1 MFATDVPQT
10 TGADLLPF
18 DREALTVP
26 EAGLGL
32 AGMPAGAGLAA
43 AVAGLDVG
51 GLGDDEVV
59 EYLQATDRVVSWAQ
73 ALRAR
78 AVVAVAERCEVPEFA
93 HLEVGVALRWS
104 RRAAESAVGSA
115 WQVVRRVPQ
124 VWDLLA
130 AGMIDWGRARVV
142 VDGVGHLPDEVAREV
157 VAKLADA
164 APGLTAGQ
172 LRARLARLVVDMDPD
187 GADTRHHETVEY
199 RRVVAYPGPDG
210 TGTIVASDLA
220 ADRVAAA
227 MGHLDHLARH
237 LRRTGDDR
245 TMDQLRADVL
255 LDLVS
260 GACVHH
266 PTRRAVASITLDLA
280 TARGEADCA
289 GDIPG
294 WGPVPPTVARRILTD
309 DHPFQ
314 WRILGPTGTTH
325 SEPTQSRRPT
335 TAQRR
340 LVETRHPTCVFPG
353 CRMSAGSADLDHTR
367 AVHHGGPTSIDNLT
381 PLCRHHHRAKHQ
393 AGWTYQV
400 TNDLVTWTSPLGHRY
415 TTIRP
420 P

>member
-1 MFATDVPQT
+1 MFANDVLRT
-10 TGADLLPF
+10 TGANLLPF
-18 DREALTVP
+18 VREVLTVP

-32 AGMPAGAGLAA
+32 AGMPAGVGLAA

-51 GLGDDEVV
+51 GLGDDQLV

-73 ALRAR
+73 AQRAR
-78 AVVAVAERCEVPEFA
+78 AVVAVADRCEVPEFA
-93 HLEVGVALRWS
+93 HLEVGVALRWT
-104 RRAAESAVGSA
+104 RRAAESTVGMA
-115 WQVVRRVPQ
+115 WEVVRRVPQ

-130 AGMIDWGRARVV
+130 AGMIDWGRARVL
-142 VDGVGHLPDEVAREV
+142 VDGVGHLPDDTARGV
-157 VAKLADA
+157 VAEVADA
-164 APGLTAGQ
+164 APGLTTGQ
-172 LRARLARLVVDMDPD
+172 LRARLARLVVDVDPD
-187 GADTRHHETVEY
+187 GADTRHHETVED

-227 MGHLDHLARH
+227 MGHLDHLARC

-245 TMDQLRADVL
+245 GMDQLRADVA
-255 LDLVS
+255 LDLLS

-294 WGPVPPTVARRILTD
+294 WGPVPPTVARRILTE
-309 DHPFQ
+309 DHPFE
-314 WRILGPTGTTH
+314 WRFGGPASTGPTTA
-325 SEPTQSRRPT
+325 RRPT

-340 LVETRHPTCVFPG
+340 VIETRHPTCVFPG
-353 CRMSAGSADLDHTR
+353 CRMPAGSADLDHTR
-367 AVHHGGPTSIDNLT
+367 AVHHGGPTHTDNLT
-381 PLCRHHHRAKHQ
+381 PLCRHHHRAKHKT
-393 AGWTYQV
+393 GWTYQV
-400 TNDLVTWTSPLGHRY
+400 TNTRVTWTSPLGHTY
-415 TTIRP
+415 TTTRP